1 MNNTKQLIQKL
12 KSTKNIK
19 NIRLASSISK
29 IENGYTFGAKEARKK
44 EKNNK
49 KLYKLLL
56 KMYPK
61 EVRERLE
68 EIDKCMF
75 AIIDFIE
82 RRTGWRYTS
91 KGFIYMDNFQNM
103 EDDEFRTFNTYR
115 IPRDEKGFY
124 LNHDEQDEYIKVK
137 ERTFFILYE
146 NMLEVLHGYI
156 KEKEKLIKESVSL
169 TKDPELAE
177 SLVIFLGY
185 KEEEKS
191 SKKTK

>member
-68 EIDKCMF
+68 EIDKCMLVVV
-75 AIIDFIE
+75 
-82 RRTGWRYTS
+82 RYFGGI
-91 KGFIYMDNFQNM
+91 KLGAGKL
-103 EDDEFRTFNTYR
+103 YR
-115 IPRDEKGFY
+115 AYLKSGALVVEK
-124 LNHDEQDEYIKVK
+124 
-137 ERTFFILYE
+137 
-146 NMLEVLHGYI
+146 
-156 KEKEKLIKESVSL
+156 
-169 TKDPELAE
+169 
-177 SLVIFLGY
+177 FL
-185 KEEEKS
+185 KEEE
-191 SKKTK
+191 